1 MIAEY
6 IKSALRQAQYEKM
19 ESGRWFASIPV
30 CPGCWAEGADIESSR
45 EELES
50 VLEDWI
56 LIKIRHGDQ
65 MPVIDGHDLN
75 PMPAYAEAC

>member
-1 MIAEY
+1 MITAYIRAAMELAEFE
-6 IKSALRQAQYEKM
+6 LM
-19 ESGRWFASIPV
+19 ENGRYFGDIPP
-30 CPGCWAEGADIESSR
+30 CKGLWADGAEIESCR

-56 LIKIRHGDQ
+56 LIKVRHGDE
-65 MPVIDGHDLN
+65 MPVIGGHDLN